1 VSPGL
6 TPSSRAVSIGETRQP
21 AASGGFTLVEL
32 LVVLVIVALVS
43 GVLLSA
49 FERVLDIRVRLA
61 TFLDGVEAPVLVVDW
76 FRASVSGLLADSAEG
91 QDRFAGNPRGM
102 RGLSLAPLNSAAGVP
117 TRIAWTVTFEAAT
130 GRSYLRYSNG
140 DGPAMTIASWPGDY
154 GGLRYCGADLVC
166 RASWPPDKD
175 ASQLPA
181 LIRLDMIK
189 GTERWPV
196 LAAPQGNRAAP
207 QPAAQEPQ

>member
-1 VSPGL
+1 VSPGS
-6 TPSSRAVSIGETRQP
+6 TPSSRACFNGDGCRTT
-21 AASGGFTLVEL
+21 ATGGFTLVEL
-32 LVVLVIVALVS
+32 LVVLVIVALIS

-76 FRASVSGLLADSAEG
+76 FRSSVGGLLADSAEG
-91 QDRFAGNPRGM
+91 RDRFSGNTRGM
-102 RGLSLAPLNSAAGVP
+102 RGLSLAPLNAAAGVP
-117 TRIAWTVTFEAAT
+117 MPIAWTVTFETAT

-140 DGPAMTIASWPGDY
+140 EQPAMTIASWPGEY
-154 GGLRYCGADLVC
+154 GGLHYCGADLVC
-166 RASWPPDKD
+166 YDSWPLDKD
-175 ASQLPA
+175 AAQLPA

-189 GTERWPV
+189 GTELWPV

>member
-1 VSPGL
+1 VSPGS
-6 TPSSRAVSIGETRQP
+6 TPSSSVFLLGDGRRTIAT
-21 AASGGFTLVEL
+21 GGFTLVEV

-76 FRASVSGLLADSAEG
+76 FRSSVGGLLADKAEG
-91 QDRFAGNPRGM
+91 RDRFSGNTHGM
-102 RGLSLAPLNSAAGVP
+102 RGLTLAPLNAAAGVP

-140 DGPAMTIASWPGDY
+140 EQPAMTIASWPGEY

-166 RASWPPDKD
+166 RDSWPPDKD
-175 ASQLPA
+175 TAQLPA

-189 GTERWPV
+189 GTEPWPV

-207 QPAAQEPQ
+207 QPVAQEPQ